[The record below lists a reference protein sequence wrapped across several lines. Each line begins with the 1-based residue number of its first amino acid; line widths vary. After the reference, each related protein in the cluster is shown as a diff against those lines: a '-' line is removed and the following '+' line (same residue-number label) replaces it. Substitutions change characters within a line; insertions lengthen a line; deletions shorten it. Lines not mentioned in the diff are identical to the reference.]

1 MATVRWYYSCPCRY
15 TDDAIVT
22 MMKITEAEL
31 RQIVR
36 EEMELSKLH
45 EDFAGSNVSVDT
57 LRSVEAK
64 FKEILQEL
72 PRDFGAIALVVSAAK
87 AIVNARKAAESKP
100 Q

>member
-1 MATVRWYYSCPCRY
+1 
-15 TDDAIVT
+15 
-22 MMKITEAEL
+22 MKLTEAQL

-36 EEMELSKLH
+36 EELAASRLN
-45 EDFAGSNVSVDT
+45 EDVGNVVSVDT

-64 FKEILQEL
+64 FKEILHEL

-87 AIVNARKAAESKP
+87 AIVNARKAAEANP